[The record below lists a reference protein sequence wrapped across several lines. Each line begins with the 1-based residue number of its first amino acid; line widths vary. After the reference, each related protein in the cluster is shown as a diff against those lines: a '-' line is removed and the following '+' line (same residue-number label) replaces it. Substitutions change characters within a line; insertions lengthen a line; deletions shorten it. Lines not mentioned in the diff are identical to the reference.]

1 MYNNISIIEYLRM
14 PTFFSSFIKLI
25 MAMFFGGLLGIN
37 RVRKGRAAGFRTYM
51 LVCMG
56 ATIAMMLS
64 LHLYDYNQ
72 SLLQIT
78 DNIPRVDVTRLGAQ
92 VINGVGFLG
101 AGTILVI
108 RTKEVQGVTTAAGL
122 WASACMG
129 LGIGAGFYEGAV
141 VSFVI
146 LLVSLWMV
154 EPLER
159 YIVESSRNMNCYVEF
174 RDIEN
179 IQSITNKLIE
189 NRIHIYDMEI
199 EYQDTATDRV
209 GATFYLVLPEKHA
222 HFDTINLL
230 STVEHIITVEEI

>member
-51 LVCMG
+51 LVCIG

-72 SLLQIT
+72 SLLPIP

-108 RTKEVQGVTTAAGL
+108 RTKEVQGVTTAAG
-122 WASACMG
+122 
-129 LGIGAGFYEGAV
+129 
-141 VSFVI
+141 
-146 LLVSLWMV
+146 
-154 EPLER
+154 
-159 YIVESSRNMNCYVEF
+159 
-174 RDIEN
+174 
-179 IQSITNKLIE
+179 
-189 NRIHIYDMEI
+189 
-199 EYQDTATDRV
+199 
-209 GATFYLVLPEKHA
+209 
-222 HFDTINLL
+222 
-230 STVEHIITVEEI
+230 